1 MKQKVI
7 LWTVVGLLVVA
18 VGGLAYEANAVAKGR
33 RDRESV
39 RAELATVTADLAAE
53 SEKATELEDNLAETE
68 RQLSMARGKVERIRD
83 SRDTFKA
90 KTRQLERRLAESEER
105 AEALSGLSAEAI
117 ALVEAKAACLDVV
130 LDAYNQFVF
139 YEDIGIALERA
150 LDSQACARAGI
161 F

>member
-1 MKQKVI
+1 MKQKVV

-39 RAELATVTADLAAE
+39 RAELATVKADLAAE
-53 SEKATELEDNLAETE
+53 GERVAELE
-68 RQLSMARGKVERIRD
+68 RQLSAARGKVERIRD

-90 KTRQLERRLAESEER
+90 KTRQLGRRLAESEER

-117 ALVEAKAACLDVV
+117 ALAEAKAACLDVV